1 MAKRDRTFKASAGA
15 SAERAAAL
23 YDRGYADR
31 YRAHDD
37 TLAGSAPYQGFVSWL
52 QRASGRF
59 EQPID
64 VLELGCGTGRYFS
77 ALTNAR
83 TITGIDASADMLAH
97 ARSPFQQDRVSAP
110 VTLVHGDLFTHP
122 FAAGSFDL
130 IYAIGVLAEHAPLNA
145 SIVERV
151 HGLLRPGGRF
161 AFSTVHPDSA
171 SIGVTLGRAIG
182 RAMQPLTFGAAR
194 RRLRGRLL
202 AGGLYADEP
211 WIADVLQPWFAVESL
226 ERFVSEAHLHCLCV
240 ARRAA

>member
-1 MAKRDRTFKASAGA
+1 MTATENPSAR
-15 SAERAAAL
+15 RAATL
-23 YDRGYADR
+23 YDRSYAER

-37 TLAGSAPYQGFVSWL
+37 TLTGSAPYQGFVSWL
-52 QRASGRF
+52 QRTCARF

-97 ARSPFQQDRVSAP
+97 ARSPFRQDRISAP

-122 FAAGSFDL
+122 FAAGRFDL
-130 IYAIGVLAEHAPLNA
+130 VYAIGVLAEHAPLNTA
-145 SIVERV
+145 VVERV

-161 AFSTVHPDSA
+161 ALSTVHPDSP
-171 SIGVTLGRAIG
+171 SVGVTLGRAIG
-182 RAMQPLTFGAAR
+182 RAIQPLTFGAAR

-202 AGGLYADEP
+202 AGGLYADEA
-211 WIADVLQPWFAVESL
+211 WIADVLRPWFAIESL

>member
-1 MAKRDRTFKASAGA
+1 MKVTENPSAR
-15 SAERAAAL
+15 RAAAL

-37 TLAGSAPYQGFVSWL
+37 TLTGSAPYQGFVSWL
-52 QRASGRF
+52 QRACGRF
-59 EQPID
+59 QQPID

-77 ALTNAR
+77 ALSNAR

-97 ARSPFQQDRVSAP
+97 ARSPFRQDRISAP

-122 FAAGSFDL
+122 FAARGFDL
-130 IYAIGVLAEHAPLNA
+130 VYAIGVLAEHAPLNTA
-145 SIVERV
+145 VVERV

-161 AFSTVHPDSA
+161 AFSTVHPDSP
-171 SIGVTLGRAIG
+171 SIGVTVGRAIG
-182 RAMQPLTFGAAR
+182 RAIQPLTFGAAR

-202 AGGLYADEP
+202 AGGLYADEA
-211 WIADVLQPWFAVESL
+211 WIAEVLQPWFAIESL